1 MTSFDFVL
9 GVVSGGL
16 AAFGGFV
23 SSSFLFG
30 LWVRFRGRGGKVGV
44 KKVKKV
50 RGPEFFF
57 EFNQNQ
63 VKKVKKEKRIE
74 EVKK

>member
-30 LWVRFRGRGGKVGV
+30 LWVRFRNRGGGVKKV

-63 VKKVKKEKRIE
+63 DKKVKPK
-74 EVKK
+74 